1 MRFKPA
7 KSGGPLSV
15 STVCSAVEKYLASMR
30 VLRRAAPHTCGS
42 DSCLIL
48 PFAIEVLKDGG
59 HRLPCRLQERGN
71 SNGMMGNKSVRAKA
85 FYAAQLG

>member
-15 STVCSAVEKYLASMR
+15 STVC
-30 VLRRAAPHTCGS
+30 RAAPHTCGS

-48 PFAIEVLKDGG
+48 PFAIEVLKDGVIAY
-59 HRLPCRLQERGN
+59 LADCWKRGN
-71 SNGMMGNKSVRAKA
+71 SNGTMSNKSVRVKA
-85 FYAAQLG
+85 VYTAQLG